1 MFSFG
6 HCPNG
11 GGGGAQFFWHL
22 FYQVAGPHILTSI
35 HDKCILFGHFEHQ
48 NYQHFNHNYHSHHLR
63 GVVGGDE
70 VIWAMPERKH
80 FFSND
85 FLDWKPA
92 FVVFSEEGR
101 QIWSDGKLSHYD
113 GNISFL

>member
-1 MFSFG
+1 M
-6 HCPNG
+6 G
-11 GGGGAQFFWHL
+11 GGRAQFFWHL

-80 FFSND
+80 FFMRASLRAYKLFNLSAVWLHLTRPICTTKFSKG
-85 FLDWKPA
+85 FLK
-92 FVVFSEEGR
+92 
-101 QIWSDGKLSHYD
+101 
-113 GNISFL
+113 